1 MGLRKAKRGNMKF
14 GLFDH
19 IENSGRD
26 LATTFDERIRF
37 IQAAD
42 DAGFYA
48 VHLAEHHCS
57 PLNMVPVPGVFMGAL
72 ARVTKN
78 IRFGPLVYLLPLY
91 SPLRLAEEIC
101 MLDHL
106 SNGRLEVGVGR
117 GVSPFELGFH
127 KIDHDKSRDIF
138 FDAYACLREAL
149 THDVFSYEGP
159 SYSYKN
165 VPMALRPLQQPTPA
179 FWYGSSNA
187 VGSTWAGEQGLHFVS
202 NGPTT
207 RAKANIDTFRE
218 ALAKRGAPAQPKAEF
233 PGGVAIGVTRQIVVA
248 DTDEQARNIAR
259 GPAERH
265 YKNLNWLRDNHASAE
280 FANRLVVPVAS
291 TFEDNLR
298 EGSVIAGSPRTVA
311 AEIEKQVAALG
322 INYLISYLFFGDMS
336 FADASRSLQLFRTEV
351 MPKIAHL

>member
-1 MGLRKAKRGNMKF
+1 M
-14 GLFDH
+14 
-19 IENSGRD
+19 
-26 LATTFDERIRF
+26 
-37 IQAAD
+37 
-42 DAGFYA
+42 
-48 VHLAEHHCS
+48 
-57 PLNMVPVPGVFMGAL
+57 
-72 ARVTKN
+72 
-78 IRFGPLVYLLPLY
+78 
-91 SPLRLAEEIC
+91 
-101 MLDHL
+101 
-106 SNGRLEVGVGR
+106 
-117 GVSPFELGFH
+117 
-127 KIDHDKSRDIF
+127 
-138 FDAYACLREAL
+138 
-149 THDVFSYEGP
+149 FSYEGP